1 MQLKG
6 QSTEGDALTSVLCV
20 YAFIGTYCSTFTTV
34 KTVSDAILFATR
46 GTYMFVC
53 MPDLTYDIQ
62 VATYVKFE
70 LQNLLNGMNLNTKLN
85 KKLCTNG

>member
-1 MQLKG
+1 
-6 QSTEGDALTSVLCV
+6 
-20 YAFIGTYCSTFTTV
+20 
-34 KTVSDAILFATR
+34 
-46 GTYMFVC
+46 MFVC